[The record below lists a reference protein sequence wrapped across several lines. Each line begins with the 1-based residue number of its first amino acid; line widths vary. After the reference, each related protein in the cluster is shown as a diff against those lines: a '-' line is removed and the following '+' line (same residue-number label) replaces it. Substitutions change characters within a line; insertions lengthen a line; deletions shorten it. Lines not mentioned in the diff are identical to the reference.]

1 MTQRATIF
9 SACRQFRYVL
19 RREWNSSSSKYVM
32 FIGLNPSTADE
43 TNNDPTIR
51 RCIAF
56 ARTWGYGA
64 LCVTNL
70 FAYRATKL
78 NKLKT
83 QSMPVGAENDAWL
96 FRVAQFAHLIVAV
109 WGVNGTYQGRNQQ
122 VLQLLSQ
129 TIMCLR
135 ETRNGQPWHPLYFR
149 RSATPQLSRAGRIYG
164 GLPILTTPQNRIE

>member
-9 SACRQFRYVL
+9 SACRQYRYVL
-19 RREWNSSSSKYVM
+19 WREWNSSSSKYVM

-64 LCVTNL
+64 VCVTNL
-70 FAYRATKL
+70 FAYRATQL
-78 NKLKT
+78 NNLKT
-83 QSMPVGAENDAWL
+83 QLKPVGAENDAWL
-96 FRVAQFAHLIVAV
+96 LRVAQFADLIVAG
-109 WGVNGTYQGRNQQ
+109 WGVNGTYQGRNEQ

-135 ETRNGQPWHPLYFR
+135 ETRTGQPWHPLYLR
-149 RSATPQLSRAGRIYG
+149 RSVKPQLYRAGRIYRD
-164 GLPILTTPQNRIE
+164 LPILTTPQNRIE